1 MARIVFKHSGNFE
14 NTDRF
19 LKKMRRKEIFRAL
32 DHFGGM
38 GVAALASV
46 TPVDTGH
53 TAASWSFEVQKSG
66 SSYSIT
72 WTNDHIIPG
81 HGPLVIMLQY
91 GHGTGTGGYVQGR
104 DFINPAIKPV
114 FDKIADSV
122 WKEVVNA

>member
-1 MARIVFKHSGNFE
+1 MARISFKHSCSFE

-19 LKKMRRKEIFRAL
+19 LKRMRRKEIYKAL
-32 DHFGGM
+32 DHYGSM

-46 TPVDTGH
+46 TPVDTGY
-53 TAASWSFEVQKSG
+53 TASAWGFEVKKSWST
-66 SSYSIT
+66 YTIT
-72 WTNDHIIPG
+72 WINEHMIPG

-114 FDKIADSV
+114 FDQIADNV